1 MTSQSSSQPFLPRP
15 WRTVRSCLIAFVGFS
30 LMTAMASADNA
41 PELRVFILAGQSN
54 MEGKGAI
61 RHLEQLLEGESA
73 DDYAHLRDKKG
84 WVERDDVSIKF
95 FEKNGPLTVG
105 YGKPTNRI
113 GPELGFG
120 HVVGQKFDEHVLLI
134 KTAWGGRNLAIDFR
148 SPSAGIG
155 NYKTRDRKTKELISI
170 PDQDYGKTYRE
181 MISEIRGTLSNIEG
195 YVPPGVAKNG
205 FELSGF
211 VFFQGFN
218 DIINNEFSAEYEEN
232 LAHFIRDVRKDL
244 GVTELPVVI
253 GELGQQGTMPEKR
266 YEEKHLTFRRK
277 QKSVA
282 QRPEFK
288 RTVAFVKTS
297 PFVIKDAE
305 SFDGGYHYFGR
316 ADTFYSIGESFGTAM
331 LLMCK
336 DDPVGHFK
344 KK

>member
-1 MTSQSSSQPFLPRP
+1 MIIQYSSRRFLSRP
-15 WRTVRSCLIAFVGFS
+15 WRTIRLCFLSFVG
-30 LMTAMASADNA
+30 MSAITSAADS
-41 PELRVFILAGQSN
+41 PGLRVFILAGQSN

-61 RHLEQLLEGESA
+61 EHLEQLLDGESSNE
-73 DDYAHLRDKKG
+73 YSHLRDKKG
-84 WVERDDVSIKF
+84 WVERNDVSIKF
-95 FEKNGPLTVG
+95 FEKKGPLSVG
-105 YGKPTNRI
+105 YGIPANRI

-120 HVVGQKFDEHVLLI
+120 HIVGQKFDEHVLLI

-148 SPSAGIG
+148 SQGAGIG
-155 NYKTRDRKTKELISI
+155 NYKKRDRETKELISV

-181 MISEIRGTLSNIEG
+181 MIAEIRDTLSHIEDF
-195 YVPPGVAKNG
+195 VPSGVAKNG

-218 DIINNEFSAEYEEN
+218 DIINNEFSAEYEAN

-244 GVTELPVVI
+244 GAPELPFVI

-266 YEEKHLTFRRK
+266 YEEKHFRFRRG

-282 QRPEFK
+282 ELSEFK

-331 LLMCK
+331 LLMCR
-336 DDPVGHFK
+336 DDPVKYSRK
-344 KK
+344 KQ